1 MRTLILSISAGGGHV
16 NASEAM
22 ECYIKLENPNN
33 EVKVVDTIKYINPL
47 LDKVVIGSYLKS
59 LKLSPSLFGKLY
71 DFAETGESIATFSN
85 KLIEMIIHKLIP
97 LIDDFSPDIIIATHA
112 FTTEMVS
119 ILKAKGMIN
128 IPALSILTDYA
139 PHSFWIHPNI
149 DAYVVS
155 TSAMVDE
162 MIKRGVDKSILY
174 PLGIPVKPNF
184 LKKYPRENTLKTLN
198 LNPDKKTVL
207 LMGGSLGLGKLCL
220 LYEEL
225 QKVDLDIQIIAIT
238 GNNKKLFNQL
248 TELSSN
254 SVKDTRII
262 GYTTEVNKYMQAC
275 DLLITK
281 PGGLTI
287 TEALVSGVPLAVF
300 SAIPGQE
307 QKNAEFLLDNNLA
320 VSLGEGKNCH
330 RTINSLLCNS
340 EKLENMRNNCLIFA
354 KPNSGYDI
362 KNLMHKLLK
371 ANISKSD

>member
-22 ECYIKLENPNN
+22 ECYIKLDDPNN

-59 LKLSPSLFGKLY
+59 LKLSPALFGKLY

-85 KLIEMIIHKLIP
+85 KLIEMIIHKLMP
-97 LIDDFSPDIIIATHA
+97 LIEDFVPDIIIATHP
-112 FTTEMVS
+112 FSTEMVS
-119 ILKAKGMIN
+119 KLKAKGMIS

-155 TSAMVDE
+155 TLAMVDE
-162 MIKRGVDKSILY
+162 MVKRGVDKSILY

-184 LKKYPRENTLKTLN
+184 LKKYPREDTLKSLDLDPN
-198 LNPDKKTVL
+198 KKTVL
-207 LMGGSLGLGKLCL
+207 LMGGSLGLGKICL

-225 QKVDLDIQIIAIT
+225 QKVAIDIQIIAIT
-238 GNNKKLFNQL
+238 GNNKKLFSQL
-248 TELSSN
+248 SELSNN
-254 SVKDTRII
+254 SHKDTRII

-275 DLLITK
+275 DLLVTK

-307 QKNAEFLLDNNLA
+307 QKNAEFLLCNNLA

-330 RTINSLLCNS
+330 AILNSLLS
-340 EKLENMRNNCLIFA
+340 APDKLENMRNNCLIFS

-362 KNLMHKLLK
+362 KNLMHKLLNH
-371 ANISKSD
+371 NISD